1 MPAKRIIK
9 SSLSALIASCL
20 AFASGPSFGQNNE
33 CPEPVRVTKRT
44 SSSSVKTISPKKA
57 TVATQGE
64 RVSLSKT
71 TKPAGTRLKKG
82 ADNSVVPASS
92 LDDKAPLQMP
102 ENESVIVSEEP
113 LPMVSQEEWSYPSAY
128 ERMGSGYPGSGAPG
142 TQVYIDTGI
151 LGGILS
157 RTKVRIEGA
166 TFWGSGYTLD
176 PIVTTGPANILP
188 PTNVGTIVPGGNPN
202 TTLLFGGS
210 EVMANTSQGLRF
222 STDLSFDRSGSRG
235 LLFRM
240 LYASEIGESY
250 TNAGGPNIVVTRP
263 FSSVPGST
271 PSTIL
276 INHPDAT
283 VGFTGTIDASVTS
296 EVSGGDL
303 LIRNT
308 IGRDRYGVFDLL
320 VGYQN
325 MRLDEGLSVV
335 SNNSRPNGTNT
346 EALSLTDRFS
356 TSNRFHGFALGV
368 DSTVRSGQ
376 WSFGTMFKLGM
387 GNIDREIDIDGFR
400 RVTVTNQAGTVL
412 STATST
418 DSLLARNTNNG
429 SYRSDRFIVSPEVAL
444 TLGYRFSPRMD
455 ATLTYT
461 YLGLPSVARAGEQ
474 LDPDLQVNQSSPLTG
489 PVAPRFLETTSHYS
503 LHSLSY
509 GIQWRF

>member
-1 MPAKRIIK
+1 MPAKRIIN

-20 AFASGPSFGQNNE
+20 AFASGRSFGQENAH
-33 CPEPVRVTKRT
+33 PEPVKITKRT
-44 SSSSVKTISPKKA
+44 SSSSVKTNSPKKA
-57 TVATQGE
+57 AVATQGE

-71 TKPAGTRLKKG
+71 TKPTGTRLKKG
-82 ADNSVVPASS
+82 ADNSVVQASS

-102 ENESVIVSEEP
+102 ENESVVISEEP
-113 LPMVSQEEWSYPSAY
+113 LPMVSQDEWSYPSAY
-128 ERMGSGYPGSGAPG
+128 ERAGTGYPASGGPS

-166 TFWGSGYTLD
+166 TFWGSGYDLD
-176 PIVTTGPANILP
+176 PIVTTGPANVLP

-222 STDLSFDRSGSRG
+222 STDLSFDRSGSQG

-240 LYASEIGESY
+240 FYASEIGESY
-250 TNAGGPNIVVTRP
+250 TNVGGPNIVVTRP

-276 INHPDAT
+276 VNHPTAS
-283 VGFTGTIDASVTS
+283 VGVTGTIDASVTS
-296 EVSGGDL
+296 KVSGGDL
-303 LIRNT
+303 LVRTT
-308 IGRDRYGVFDLL
+308 IGRDRYGSFDLL
-320 VGYQN
+320 VGYQQ

-335 SNNSRPNGTNT
+335 SNSSRTDTNINILN
-346 EALSLTDRFS
+346 LSDRFS
-356 TSNRFHGFALGV
+356 TSNRFHGFALGF
-368 DSTVRSGQ
+368 DSTVRRGQ
-376 WSFGTMFKLGM
+376 WSLGTMFKLGM
-387 GNIDREIDIDGFR
+387 GNVEREIDIDGFR
-400 RVTVTNQAGTVL
+400 RVTVTDLAGNVL
-412 STATST
+412 DTDTST
-418 DSLLARNTNNG
+418 EGLLARNTNNG
-429 SYRSDRFIVSPEVAL
+429 SYRSDRFIVSPEAAV
-444 TLGYRFSPRMD
+444 TLGYRFSARMD

-474 LDPDLQVNQSSPLTG
+474 LDPNLEANLSNPLAGT
-489 PVAPRFLETTSHYS
+489 VAPRFTEANSNYS

>member
-1 MPAKRIIK
+1 MPAKRIIN

-20 AFASGPSFGQNNE
+20 AFAGGPSFGQENE
-33 CPEPVRVTKRT
+33 TPEPVKITKRT
-44 SSSSVKTISPKKA
+44 SSSSVKTNSSKKA

-64 RVSLSKT
+64 RVSLSRT
-71 TKPAGTRLKKG
+71 TKPTGTRLKKG

-113 LPMVSQEEWSYPSAY
+113 SPMVSQEEWSYPSAY
-128 ERMGSGYPGSGAPG
+128 ERVGTGYPASGGPG

-166 TFWGSGYTLD
+166 TFWGSGYELD
-176 PIVTTGPANILP
+176 PIVTTGPAAES
-188 PTNVGTIVPGGNPN
+188 TTTVGTIGPNGSQN

-222 STDLSFDRSGSRG
+222 SADLSFDRSGSQG
-235 LLFRM
+235 LLFRIF
-240 LYASEIGESY
+240 YASEIGESY

-276 INHPDAT
+276 INHPTAARG
-283 VGFTGTIDASVTS
+283 VTGTIDASVTS

-303 LIRNT
+303 LVRTT
-308 IGRDRYGVFDLL
+308 IGRDRYGAFDLL
-320 VGYQN
+320 VGYQH

-335 SNNSRPNGTNT
+335 SNTTQAGPPLTILD
-346 EALSLTDRFS
+346 LSDRFN
-356 TSNRFHGFALGV
+356 TSNRFHGFALGF
-368 DSTVRSGQ
+368 DSTVRRGQ
-376 WSFGTMFKLGM
+376 WSLGTMFKLGM
-387 GNIDREIDIDGFR
+387 GNIEREIDINGFNQ
-400 RVTVTNQAGTVL
+400 VNVVGPPASVSTTTNG
-412 STATST
+412 
-418 DSLLARNTNNG
+418 LLARNTNNG
-429 SYRSDRFIVSPEVAL
+429 SYRSDRFIVSPEAAL
-444 TLGYRFSPRMD
+444 TLGYRFSTRMD

-474 LDPDLQVNQSSPLTG
+474 LDPNLEANLSNPLTG
-489 PVAPRFLETTSHYS
+489 TVAPRFTEATSNYS

>member
-1 MPAKRIIK
+1 MPAKRIIN

-20 AFASGPSFGQNNE
+20 AFASGPSFGQDNE
-33 CPEPVRVTKRT
+33 SPEPVRVTKRV
-44 SSSSVKTISPKKA
+44 SGSNVKTNTPKKA
-57 TVATQGE
+57 AVVTHGE

-82 ADNSVVPASS
+82 ADNSVVTASS

-102 ENESVIVSEEP
+102 ENESVILSEEP
-113 LPMVSQEEWSYPSAY
+113 SPMVSQEEWSYPSAY
-128 ERMGSGYPGSGAPG
+128 ERMGSGYPASGGPG

-166 TFWGSGYTLD
+166 TFWGSGYELD
-176 PIVTTGPANILP
+176 PIVTTGPAAES
-188 PTNVGTIVPGGNPN
+188 PTTVGTIGPN
-202 TTLLFGGS
+202 GSQATTFLFGGS

-222 STDLSFDRSGSRG
+222 STDFSFDRSGTRG

-240 LYASEIGESY
+240 FYASEIGESY

-271 PSTIL
+271 PATIL
-276 INHPDAT
+276 VNHPNAAQG
-283 VGFTGTIDASVTS
+283 VTGTINASVTS

-303 LIRNT
+303 LVRST
-308 IGRDRYGVFDLL
+308 IGRDRYGAFDLL
-320 VGYQN
+320 VGYQH

-335 SNNSRPNGTNT
+335 SNTTQAGPPLTILD
-346 EALSLTDRFS
+346 LSDRFD
-356 TSNRFHGFALGV
+356 TSNRFHGFALGF
-368 DSTVRSGQ
+368 DSTVRRGL

-387 GNIDREIDIDGFR
+387 GNIEREIDINGSS
-400 RVTVTNQAGTVL
+400 TVNVVGPPASVSTTTNG
-412 STATST
+412 
-418 DSLLARNTNNG
+418 LLARNTNNG
-429 SYRSDRFIVSPEVAL
+429 SYRSDRFILSPEVAL

-455 ATLTYT
+455 AMLTYT

-474 LDPDLQVNQSSPLTG
+474 LDPNLEANLSNPLTG
-489 PVAPRFLETTSHYS
+489 TVAPRFLETTSNYS